1 MESSPLQFARD
12 FERLKS
18 DIARSPS
25 PENALLRLV
34 AFWQN
39 LKERAALDAYRTYL
53 EEYLQLLS
61 SLLNEKNLTDMT
73 IEELSVIGKFVKELP
88 AGQIPS
94 PYQEAVAQYRTLS
107 AQSYARKLLY
117 VGDYEEALA
126 ALGVENSQALA
137 PEEADGKNET
147 EILRALCQR
156 AVEKASPACGFLRSV
171 LAELEFAKDDLHQ
184 NRVNCL
190 FVEKESDGNSTRGRL
205 RVMEGNIRQSE
216 ADSPSHEVTFEGQ
229 IKTPDD
235 PFVGVAYD
243 ALDALKALFRSRGEK
258 AKAETPYHAHFS
270 IQESG
275 HHFTGDSIG
284 LAFALLSY
292 AQAVKSDVTRHERL
306 LPGDI
311 AVTGS
316 IDKAGRVLPV
326 NNETLKLKI
335 ERAFFSPV
343 RYLVLPEE
351 NHRAAVEILK
361 EFQTRHPRRQLR
373 LIAAGRLGETIDDR
387 NIIRAEKVCMGEY
400 ITRVTLRTTRR
411 AKVQVPILLALIYL
425 LVCLIYPKAWI
436 WFDWKIDHIEVIDRR
451 FRAVNEDGHTIF
463 TSDEHPFRL
472 DERAYS
478 TERKE
483 TRYLSLDADNDNR
496 DELFFIPFGRE
507 SWVVTSTLQYYEND
521 GTLKWSKPAYEPT
534 SYPGDSDVKNID
546 KSLNYLPLTLIPINN
561 SRGEHFVMPVSVASM
576 PARCQF
582 VLFDTAGN
590 KISGPYLHTGHM
602 ANNAYLFEP
611 GIGGREGRLMVSC
624 ANNRMDRA
632 GLIVIDPFRLE
643 GVSPPYDDELFLLSG
658 APRGNQFYYIGF
670 PETEISAGSSNR
682 NVIVSI
688 KRNGTEYLVDV
699 QEGSNEFLNRHF
711 AAAKDTMLLPNVNY
725 ILDTNFI
732 PKRAYFPDR
741 GLDRFQSCLSAMGK
755 EPLTGPQ
762 ELLQNL
768 LNDVIVYRGDSIV
781 YHPKAG
787 IHPTSKE

>member
-25 PENALLRLV
+25 PESALLRLV

-39 LKERAALDAYRTYL
+39 LKARAALAAYRTYL

-61 SLLNEKNLTDMT
+61 SLLNDKNLTDMT
-73 IEELSVIGKFVKELP
+73 IEELSVIGRFVKEFA

-94 PYQEAVAQYRTLS
+94 PFQEIVAQYRTLS

-117 VGDYEEALA
+117 VGNYEEGLA
-126 ALGVENSQALA
+126 ALGVDINLTLT
-137 PEEADGKNET
+137 PEETEAKNET

-171 LAELEFAKDDLHQ
+171 LAELEFAKDDLRQ

-243 ALDALKALFRSRGEK
+243 SLDAIKALFQSRGDKEK
-258 AKAETPYHAHFS
+258 AEIQYHAHFS
-270 IQESG
+270 ILESN

-292 AQAVKSDVTRHERL
+292 AQAVKSDITRHERL

-316 IDKAGRVLPV
+316 IDKTGRVLPV
-326 NNETLKLKI
+326 NNDTLKYKI
-335 ERAFFSPV
+335 DRAFFSPV
-343 RYLVLPEE
+343 KLLVFPEE
-351 NHRAAVEILK
+351 NYPAAFKILK
-361 EFQTRHPRRQLR
+361 ELERRFPRRQLR
-373 LIAAGRLGETIDDR
+373 LIAVKSLADAIDDR

-411 AKVQVPILLALIYL
+411 AKVQVPVLLGLIYL

-436 WFDWKIDHIEVIDRR
+436 WFDWRIDHIEVINRR

-478 TERKE
+478 KVRKE
-483 TRYLSLDADNDNR
+483 TRYLSLDADNDGK
-496 DELFFIPFGRE
+496 DELFFLPYGRE

-521 GTLKWSKPAYEPT
+521 GTLKWSKQTFEPT
-534 SYPGDSDVKNID
+534 CYPGDSDVNDID

-561 SRGEHFVMPVSVASM
+561 SRGEQFVMTVSVASM

-602 ANNAYLFEP
+602 ANNTYLFDP
-611 GIGGREGRLMVSC
+611 GNGDREGRLMIGCV
-624 ANNRMDRA
+624 NNRMDRT
-632 GLIVIDPFRLE
+632 GLIVMDPFRLE

-658 APRGNQFYYIGF
+658 APRGSQLYYIGF
-670 PETEISAGSSNR
+670 PETEISAGSIR
-682 NVIVSI
+682 NAIVSI
-688 KRNGTEYLVDV
+688 KRNGTEYLVNV

-741 GLDRFQSCLSAMGK
+741 CLDRFQSCLSTMGK
-755 EPLTGPQ
+755 VPLTDPQ

-768 LNDVIVYRGDSIV
+768 LNDVIVYRWDSII

-787 IHPTSKE
+787 IHPTSKK

>member
-156 AVEKASPACGFLRSV
+156 AVEKASPACGFLRSA
-171 LAELEFAKDDLHQ
+171 LGELEFVKDDLHQ

-373 LIAAGRLGETIDDR
+373 LIAAERLGGAIDDR

-436 WFDWKIDHIEVIDRR
+436 WFDWNPAAVSVERNGIVVVNSGGVALWEDHNFDSDLQVADYYSDGVLAPQYVTISDFIDNENNEIVFAPIYKGKANSIRLYSSSGKMLWEIE
-451 FRAVNEDGHTIF
+451 
-463 TSDEHPFRL
+463 PF
-472 DERAYS
+472 
-478 TERKE
+478 
-483 TRYLSLDADNDNR
+483 
-496 DELFFIPFGRE
+496 
-507 SWVVTSTLQYYEND
+507 VVTT
-521 GTLKWSKPAYEPT
+521 
-534 SYPGDSDVKNID
+534 YPGDVQW
-546 KSLNYLPLTLIPINN
+546 
-561 SRGEHFVMPVSVASM
+561 SVRKERSHYA
-576 PARCQF
+576 A
-582 VLFDTAGN
+582 
-590 KISGPYLHTGHM
+590 
-602 ANNAYLFEP
+602 AYLKKIEQ
-611 GIGGREGRLMVSC
+611 
-624 ANNRMDRA
+624 
-632 GLIVIDPFRLE
+632 
-643 GVSPPYDDELFLLSG
+643 SG
-658 APRGNQFYYIGF
+658 ETYIM
-670 PETEISAGSSNR
+670 T
-682 NVIVSI
+682 
-688 KRNGTEYLVDV
+688 
-699 QEGSNEFLNRHF
+699 
-711 AAAKDTMLLPNVNY
+711 AAY
-725 ILDTNFI
+725 
-732 PKRAYFPDR
+732 
-741 GLDRFQSCLSAMGK
+741 
-755 EPLTGPQ
+755 
-762 ELLQNL
+762 
-768 LNDVIVYRGDSIV
+768 
-781 YHPKAG
+781 
-787 IHPTSKE
+787 